1 MHYEDFQ
8 FFGGNSRII
17 LSHKFNFSVDSKFS
31 VLSCHF
37 KKIPISLLT
46 VKFQAVSQLTVNH
59 IQTLFRDNQIT
70 CISM

>member
-8 FFGGNSRII
+8 FYLGNFRII
-17 LSHKFNFSVDSKFS
+17 LSHKFNFSADSTFS
-31 VLSCHF
+31 VLSCHL
-37 KKIPISLLT
+37 KKSPISLLT